1 MPGPMVNVG
10 AMATCPHGGQVTI
23 VSSNARVLASGMPL
37 ATMADQF
44 MVAGCAFT
52 VPPGVPQPCLKVQ
65 WMTPAVRVLI
75 NGQPPILQASTGIA
89 LSATG
94 IPGGPP
100 IVATTQM
107 RVVAT

>member
-1 MPGPMVNVG
+1 MPGPVVNVG
-10 AMATCPHGGQVTI
+10 AAATCPHGGQVTI

-37 ATMADQF
+37 ATLADQF

-52 VPPGVPQPCLKVQ
+52 VPPGVPQPCLIVQ

-75 NGQPPILQASTGIA
+75 NGQPPILQASTGLA

-107 RVVAT
+107 RVVGT